1 MMGKNVHSCYRDV
14 KIIRGALEKHYTTIS
29 SKGDLNPVSKHP
41 GNQWLYKPVIL
52 NFLPIWKVKH
62 LCSPATVRYQVFHCC
77 SKRGKHH
84 HGLGDTFT
92 TKNNSIRLK
101 ILTEK
106 IELVNKN

>member
-52 NFLPIWKVKH
+52 NFLPI
-62 LCSPATVRYQVFHCC
+62 
-77 SKRGKHH
+77 
-84 HGLGDTFT
+84 
-92 TKNNSIRLK
+92 
-101 ILTEK
+101 
-106 IELVNKN
+106 